1 MLSKRYYSSPF
12 HPVHLSATVDPLLR
26 VKNFIGSR
34 DNVEWDAEQEEE
46 ARKKVEAQAE
56 IKMSDDLKDEL
67 RIETE
72 DRWDK
77 FYNIHQNR

>member
-1 MLSKRYYSSPF
+1 MLKSISVS
-12 HPVHLSATVDPLLR
+12 LQLLR
-26 VKNFIGSR
+26 RSLIKISFSNSSIGSR
-34 DNVEWDAEQEEE
+34 DNVEWNAEQEEE
-46 ARKKVEAQAE
+46 ARRKVEAQAE
-56 IKMSDDLKDEL
+56 IKMSDNLKDEL